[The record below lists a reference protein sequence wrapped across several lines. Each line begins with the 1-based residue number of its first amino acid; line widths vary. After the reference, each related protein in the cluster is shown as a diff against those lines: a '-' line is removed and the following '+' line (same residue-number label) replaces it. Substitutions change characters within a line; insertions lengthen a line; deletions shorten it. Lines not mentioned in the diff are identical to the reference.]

1 MTIQT
6 MPQVTHPTTIEVRGL
21 AKRYGRRRIFENVG
35 FTVPRGALV
44 GIEGENGAGKST
56 LLKCLVGLLKPDA
69 GTVALHGRMGY
80 CPQEPLLADSLT
92 AREHFTMFGAGYGL
106 SARETAWRSERLMET
121 FRCDKYARTRVD
133 RMSGG
138 SKQKINLIVALLHQ
152 PDVLVL
158 DEPYQGFD
166 YETYQIFWAY
176 AERYCQEG
184 GSVVVVSHMH
194 TEKHRF
200 TTMLKLADG
209 TLTETRIDGRA
220 S

>member
-1 MTIQT
+1 VTIQT
-6 MPQVTHPTTIEVRGL
+6 MPPVAQSTVIEVRGL
-21 AKRYGRRRIFENVG
+21 AKRYGRRRVFSDVS
-35 FTVPRGALV
+35 FAVPRGALI

-69 GTVALHGRMGY
+69 GEITLTGTMGY
-80 CPQEPLLADSLT
+80 CPQEPMLADNLT
-92 AREHFTMFGAGYGL
+92 ADEHVALFGAGYGL
-106 SARETAWRSERLMET
+106 SEQDARWRAARLMEY
-121 FRCDKYARTRVD
+121 FRCDTYARTRID

-138 SKQKINLIVALLHQ
+138 SRQKINLIVALLHQ

-166 YETYQIFWAY
+166 YETYQMFWSY
-176 AERYCQEG
+176 AEWYRDQG
-184 GSVVVVSHMH
+184 RSVVVVSHMH

-200 TTMLKLADG
+200 TTMLKLAEG
-209 TLTETRIDGRA
+209 RLTGGRP